1 MRCLFFTW
9 ICVLISLSMPSCI
22 DDDVNTVLPEDDAEL
37 LDAYIQ
43 LNITLPNST
52 STRADDA
59 DNAGAGTSTSAS
71 TTTNLDQD
79 PTVEGTADEQTIH
92 KVHLY
97 LFTNGN
103 PYSGNPIQIDV
114 LKSTTAGSES
124 SGYQSEVV
132 KVKNQ
137 TYNAY
142 LLVNYTETY
151 SSDLTEEKFQEATA
165 SFSAVKSPSD
175 ITGTGIP
182 MSARTNDDGPCKTVT
197 LTAENTQINPAR
209 LSFTVERSWAKVT
222 FTNTSLTH
230 NVYLTTDETGDTDP
244 LGTIEFLGYRFIN
257 IPATGY
263 LFRHVGLLETP
274 SALQSGFGT
283 YYTSYTTDNGNTT
296 EKNVYVCD
304 PYSTQKVYTSGS
316 DLTYPSGAYRP
327 EYLATNTTTN
337 STFTPL
343 KEATA
348 TENTILGYIPENVMA
363 YDQQKK
369 GYATGLLFKAQL
381 KPKTVYDLV
390 STTVTETVTN
400 EETGK
405 TTEVKTTTT
414 AVESTTY
421 TPGDSLYFYQP
432 AKRFYATM
440 AALIK
445 DNKLTDITEEIQQS
459 AERRNK
465 FGIYYYAGGLCY
477 YPYYLRLYTPEKRI
491 GGHLMQAME
500 FAIVRNNEYR
510 LGISRIALR
519 AAEDISI
526 DPTEDVLLNE
536 VYLTATVTVAPWV
549 LRQDKDMT
557 LGGF

>member
-1 MRCLFFTW
+1 
-9 ICVLISLSMPSCI
+9 MPSCI

-59 DNAGAGTSTSAS
+59 DNAGTSAS

-79 PTVEGTADEQTIH
+79 PTVEGTADEQAIH
-92 KVHLY
+92 TVHLY

-103 PYSGNPIQIDV
+103 PDSGNPIQINV

-151 SSDLTEEKFQEATA
+151 STMTEAKFQEATA

-175 ITGTGIP
+175 ITGKGIP

-230 NVYLTTDETGDTDP
+230 NVYLTTDETSDTDP

-263 LFRHVGLLETP
+263 LFRHVGRLESP
-274 SALQSGFGT
+274 SDLQSGFGT

-296 EKNVYVCD
+296 ETNVYVCD
-304 PYSTQKVYTSGS
+304 PFSTQKVYTSGS
-316 DLTYPSGAYRP
+316 DLTYPTGAYRS
-327 EYLATNTTTN
+327 EYLAANTTTD
-337 STFTPL
+337 STFTTL
-343 KEATA
+343 TEATA

-381 KPKTVYDLV
+381 KPKMVYDLV
-390 STTVTETVTN
+390 STTVTGTETD
-400 EETGK
+400 EEIGE

-414 AVESTTY
+414 AVEPITY
-421 TPGDSLYFYQP
+421 ATGKDLYFYQP
-432 AKRFYATM
+432 AKRFYTTM
-440 AALIK
+440 EALIE
-445 DNKLTDITEEIQQS
+445 DNGLTDITKEIQQS

-465 FGIYYYAGGLCY
+465 YGIYYYAGGLCY
-477 YPYYLRLYTPEKRI
+477 YPYYLRLYTPKERI

-510 LGISRIALR
+510 LGIKRIALR
-519 AAEDISI
+519 AAEGISI

>member
-1 MRCLFFTW
+1 
-9 ICVLISLSMPSCI
+9 MPSCI

-59 DNAGAGTSTSAS
+59 DNAGTSAS

-79 PTVEGTADEQTIH
+79 PTVEGTADEQAIH
-92 KVHLY
+92 TVHLY

-103 PYSGNPIQIDV
+103 PDSGNPIQINV

-151 SSDLTEEKFQEATA
+151 STMTEAKFQEATA

-175 ITGTGIP
+175 ITGKGIP

-230 NVYLTTDETGDTDP
+230 NVYLTTDETSDTDP

-263 LFRHVGLLETP
+263 LFRHVGRLESP
-274 SALQSGFGT
+274 SDLQSGFGT

-296 EKNVYVCD
+296 ETNVYVCD
-304 PYSTQKVYTSGS
+304 PFSTQKVYTSGS
-316 DLTYPSGAYRP
+316 DLTYPSGAYLS
-327 EYLATNTTTN
+327 EYLATNTTTA
-337 STFTPL
+337 STFTTL
-343 KEATA
+343 TEATA

-363 YDQQKK
+363 YEHQKK

-381 KPKTVYDLV
+381 TPKTVYDLV
-390 STTVTETVTN
+390 STTVTETVTDK
-400 EETGK
+400 ETGE
-405 TTEVKTTTT
+405 TTEVKTTTS
-414 AVESTTY
+414 AVEPITY
-421 TPGDSLYFYQP
+421 ATGKDLYFYQP
-432 AKRFYATM
+432 AKRFYTTM
-440 AALIK
+440 EALIE

-459 AERRNK
+459 AELRNK

-477 YPYYLRLYTPEKRI
+477 YPYYLRLYTPKERI

-510 LGISRIALR
+510 LGIKRIALR
-519 AAEDISI
+519 AAEGISI

>member
-1 MRCLFFTW
+1 
-9 ICVLISLSMPSCI
+9 MPSCI
-22 DDDVNTVLPEDDAEL
+22 DDDVNTVLPEDDAKL

-59 DNAGAGTSTSAS
+59 DNAGTSAS
-71 TTTNLDQD
+71 ATTNDLDQD
-79 PTVEGTADEQTIH
+79 PTVEGTADEQAIH
-92 KVHLY
+92 TVHLY

-103 PYSGNPIQIDV
+103 PYSGNPIQINV

-142 LLVNYTETY
+142 LLVNYPETY
-151 SSDLTEEKFQEATA
+151 SGLTEAKFQEATA

-175 ITGTGIP
+175 ITKPGIP

-230 NVYLTTDETGDTDP
+230 NVYLTTDETSDTDP
-244 LGTIEFLGYRFIN
+244 LGTIELLGYRFIN

-263 LFRHVGLLETP
+263 LFRHVGRLESP
-274 SALQSGFGT
+274 SDLQSGFGT

-296 EKNVYVCD
+296 ETNVYVCD
-304 PYSTQKVYTSGS
+304 PFSTQKVYTSGA
-316 DLTYPSGAYRP
+316 DLTYPSGAYLS
-327 EYLATNTTTN
+327 EYLATNTTTA
-337 STFTPL
+337 STFTTL
-343 KEATA
+343 TEATA

-363 YDQQKK
+363 YQHQKK

-381 KPKTVYDLV
+381 TPKTVYDLV
-390 STTVTETVTN
+390 STTVTETVTDK
-400 EETGK
+400 ETGE
-405 TTEVKTTTT
+405 TTEVKTTTS
-414 AVESTTY
+414 AVEPITY
-421 TPGDSLYFYQP
+421 ATGKDLYFYQP
-432 AKRFYATM
+432 AKRFYTTM
-440 AALIK
+440 EALIE

-459 AERRNK
+459 ADLRNK

-477 YPYYLRLYTPEKRI
+477 YPYYLRLYTPKERI

-519 AAEDISI
+519 AAEGISI